1 MAETLCPACSHSPIE
16 DGADACPKCG
26 ERFDFVPAW
35 KRAQSK
41 YIDRRFDSES
51 MEMTAIGGAV
61 AGALSHHPGP
71 AATGLYALAAA
82 WFLRAAVQPGDGTD
96 AAWAYLLALAGLA
109 GGTGLLVGGSWARR
123 GGQVTALL
131 GLVAALALGGGGPA
145 TVLYGG
151 LGALCLSSVV
161 GEPSQLRRSVTLGCA
176 LAVAGLC
183 GLSQFVGRPAQG
195 GQADGPVDAA
205 RALGI
210 GLRIPSGLS
219 AAQALPPPLQLPVA
233 TVTSGSAA
241 FTGEAGRAVVVTVSR
256 SDQGQ
261 LSEACQAHAALLG
274 ADGPGVRL
282 QRAAPATL
290 GAGALVLELSF
301 RSGELA
307 LLACG
312 RSADGRTV
320 ALAAL
325 GAGGKAEDAAT
336 VLDAVGAGLSL
347 R

>member
-1 MAETLCPACSHSPIE
+1 MAETLCPACSFSPIE

-26 ERFDFVPAW
+26 ERFDFVPSW
-35 KRAQSK
+35 KRAQTQF
-41 YIDRRFDSES
+41 IDRRFDSES

-82 WFLRAAVQPGDGTD
+82 WFLRAAVQPGDGLD
-96 AAWAYLLALAGLA
+96 AAWGYLLALAGLA

-123 GGQVTALL
+123 GAQGTAAL
-131 GLVAALALGGGGPA
+131 GLLAALALGGGGPA
-145 TVLYGG
+145 TVLYGL
-151 LGALCLSSVV
+151 LGAVCLSSVL
-161 GEPSQLRRSVTLGCA
+161 GEPSQMRRSVTLGCA
-176 LAVAGLC
+176 LSVSGLC
-183 GLSQFVGRPAQG
+183 ALSQFVARPAHGEQVD
-195 GQADGPVDAA
+195 GQADAV

-210 GLRIPSGLS
+210 GLRVPQGLA
-219 AAQALPPPLQLPVA
+219 AAQALPPPVQLPAA
-233 TVTSGSAA
+233 TLTSGSAA

-256 SDQGQ
+256 AEQAQ
-261 LSEACQAHAALLG
+261 LSDACQAHATVLG
-274 ADGPGVRL
+274 AEGPGVRL
-282 QRAAPATL
+282 QRAAPPSL

-312 RSADGRTV
+312 RSPDGRTV
-320 ALAAL
+320 AVAAL
-325 GAGGKAEDAAT
+325 GAGGNAADAAT